1 MRLYVGVDLHA
12 NNNFVA
18 IVDRKGKR
26 IDQGSIRPPFAM
38 SVLKN
43 LSDLIIS

>member
-26 IDQGSIRPPFAM
+26 IDQGSIRPPLGY
-38 SVLKN
+38 V
-43 LSDLIIS
+43 